1 MSAGPPE
8 SGRHAPLAGLVD
20 HLFRHAAGEM
30 VAALARLLG
39 PARLDLAEE
48 AVQDALL
55 RALQTWPFAGVP
67 DNPRGWLF
75 QVARNRALDRVRHET
90 MSREALQW
98 PDGIVDLAQRGDGSD
113 GVRIGDEALAMMFM
127 CCDPALGRAAHI
139 ALTLKL
145 VSGFSVEEIADASLE
160 RAPAVAQ
167 RLVRAKREIRERR
180 LALEIPLP
188 RELGARL
195 ESVLEVIYLLFNEG
209 YAAHGGESLVRADLC
224 DEAIRLA
231 RLIAGNPQTDR
242 PSVEALLALMLLQR
256 SRLPARVDALGDLT
270 LLADQDRSRWDRDLV
285 ESGLRHLGRAAAGT
299 EVSPYHIE
307 AAIAAQHATAR
318 DAASTDW
325 PAILRLYDD
334 LVALKPSPVVALNR
348 AVAVAMAE
356 GPDIGIRALERIGDD
371 PVLAQY
377 HLLPAVRGGLERRAG
392 RPAEALHHY
401 RAALALRCS
410 APERRFLK
418 RQIREIEDELSRAA
432 PQ

>member
-1 MSAGPPE
+1 MSAGPPDGE
-8 SGRHAPLAGLVD
+8 RRAPLAGLVD

-55 RALQTWPFAGVP
+55 RALQTWPLAGVP
-67 DNPRGWLF
+67 DNPKGWLF

-90 MSREALQW
+90 MSRTALQW
-98 PDGIVDLAQRGDGSD
+98 PEGVVDLAQRGDGSD
-113 GVRIGDEALAMMFM
+113 GGRIGDEALAMMFM

-195 ESVLEVIYLLFNEG
+195 ASVLEVIYLLFNEG
-209 YAAHGGESLVRADLC
+209 YASHGGESLVRADLC

-242 PSVEALLALMLLQR
+242 PAVEALLALMLLQR
-256 SRLPARVDALGDLT
+256 SRLPARVDALGDLA
-270 LLADQDRSRWDRDLV
+270 LLADQDRSRWDRGLV
-285 ESGLRHLGRAAAGT
+285 EAGLRHLERAASGT
-299 EVSPYHIE
+299 EISPYHIE

-325 PAILRLYDD
+325 PAIRRLYDD

-356 GPDIGIRALERIGDD
+356 GPEAGIGALERIGDD
-371 PVLAQY
+371 PALAQY

-392 RPAEALHHY
+392 RPRDALRHY
-401 RAALALRCS
+401 RTALTLRCS
-410 APERRFLK
+410 APERRFLE
-418 RQIREIEDELSRAA
+418 RQIAEIENELSATAR
-432 PQ
+432 Q

>member
-1 MSAGPPE
+1 VSANP
-8 SGRHAPLAGLVD
+8 PLAGLVD

-30 VAALARLLG
+30 VAVLARLLG

-75 QVARNRALDRVRHET
+75 QVARNRALDHLRHET

-98 PDGIVDLAQRGDGSD
+98 PAGIVDLAQRGDGGS
-113 GVRIGDEALAMMFM
+113 VGDEALAMMFM

-188 RELGARL
+188 RELAARL
-195 ESVLEVIYLLFNEG
+195 ESVLEVMYLLFNEG

-231 RLIAGNPQTDR
+231 RLLAGNPQTDR
-242 PSVEALLALMLLQR
+242 PAVEALLALMLLQR

-270 LLADQDRSRWDRDLV
+270 LLADQDRSRWDRGLV
-285 ESGLRHLGRAAAGT
+285 EAGLRHLERAAVGT
-299 EVSPYHIE
+299 EISPYHIE
-307 AAIAAQHATAR
+307 AAIAAHHATAR

-325 PAILRLYDD
+325 PTIRRLYDD
-334 LVALKPSPVVALNR
+334 LVAQKPSPVVALNR

-356 GPDIGIRALERIGDD
+356 GPEVGIRALERIGDD
-371 PVLAQY
+371 PALAQY
-377 HLLPAVRGGLERRAG
+377 HLLPAVRAGLERRAG
-392 RPAEALHHY
+392 RRPEALRHY
-401 RAALALRCS
+401 HAALALRCS
-410 APERRFLK
+410 APERRFLE
-418 RQIREIEDELSRAA
+418 RQIAEIEDELS
-432 PQ
+432 

>member
-1 MSAGPPE
+1 VSAGARQGEP
-8 SGRHAPLAGLVD
+8 GGPLAGLVG

-30 VAALARLLG
+30 VAALARLMG

-55 RALQTWPFAGVP
+55 RALETWPFSGLP

-75 QVARNRALDRVRHET
+75 QVARNRALDRIRHET
-90 MSREALQW
+90 MSRDALAAE
-98 PDGIVDLAQRGDGSD
+98 GVVDLARRGDGD
-113 GVRIGDEALAMMFM
+113 PARFGDESLAMMFM
-127 CCDPALGRAAHI
+127 CCDPALGRAAHV

-188 RELGARL
+188 RELAARL
-195 ESVLEVIYLLFNEG
+195 ASVLEVIYLLFNEG

-224 DEAIRLA
+224 DEGIRLA
-231 RLIAGNPQTDR
+231 RLLAGNPQTDR
-242 PSVEALLALMLLQR
+242 PAVEALLALMLLQS

-270 LLADQDRSRWDRDLV
+270 LLAEQDRRRWDRRLMA
-285 ESGLRHLGRAAAGT
+285 EGLRHMERAAAGP
-299 EVSPYHIE
+299 EVTPYHLE
-307 AAIAAQHATAR
+307 AAIAACHATAR

-325 PAILRLYDD
+325 RAILRLYDD
-334 LVALKPSPVVALNR
+334 LMALKPSPVVALNR

-356 GPDIGIRALERIGDD
+356 GAAAGIAVLAAIGDD
-371 PVLAQY
+371 PALAQY
-377 HLLPAVRGGLERRAG
+377 HLLPAVRAGLERRAG
-392 RPAEALHHY
+392 RPADAIRHY
-401 RAALALRCS
+401 RRALALRAS
-410 APERRFLK
+410 APERRFLE
-418 RQIREIEDELSRAA
+418 RQVAELEGELSGTLRR
-432 PQ
+432 